1 MLLIGRQETIRSK
14 PINRFTIKFTYVL
27 LKNSVF
33 LNTPSDHLVKYD
45 VYQKWTGDF
54 LFNR

>member
-33 LNTPSDHLVKYD
+33 LNTPSDNLVKYD